1 MKNKDRIICCVC
13 IFLAIAALIAAGM
26 QLDFI
31 NSQRYKM
38 RLISNEPL
46 ENAPPSLAFA
56 TVAMGAFRGLVVDVL
71 WIRADKLKQEGQFF
85 DAKQLAEW
93 ITTLQPRF
101 AEVWEFQA
109 WNMAYNISVAIP
121 ATQPDQRWQ
130 WVKNGYELIRD
141 QGIELNPKSILLYQ
155 ELARIFQNKIGGIS
169 DDAHKY
175 YKLQLAWAMG
185 PLLGSADSQYF
196 KVLAEAPTDFK
207 QIIKDANVAGFV
219 KALNSA
225 EPNGFSASATVGNGG
240 ETFVNNYLSLRQNP
254 RRFSPAAFEVI
265 NDFRGTQTLE
275 KFDIFAK
282 AHNLRKTWK
291 LDPVLMQELNK
302 TYGPINWD
310 DTNEHLPLDWRHP
323 DSHAIYWAVKG
334 LRIAGRPEYS
344 GDEANTD
351 RIVNNSL
358 QDLFRNGK
366 IFIYKSSGQSE
377 SNTQNVNYEIFLR
390 PDLRMFESYNKCR
403 LAAIEKY
410 KGERKGTYES
420 LKIGHRNMLKN
431 AVFSF
436 YQAGHIRQ
444 AEKIYN
450 QLRQLY
456 PREEFNVPL
465 AVYARNRLIEE
476 IRSLGINDAKEIIQ
490 MLLRESYF
498 RYAMRDDDDA
508 FSKEKMAKEIYDHYK
523 TLYSDENSQKRI
535 NLPDFKL
542 LRYLALVDFISD
554 GQYPSDLRRNLL
566 GRIKNER
573 PKLAEQL
580 RHLETELNK
589 QQQKTS
595 EETK

>member
-1 MKNKDRIICCVC
+1 MGYKNKIICCVC

-31 NSQRYKM
+31 NSQRQKM

-85 DAKQLAEW
+85 DARQLAEW

-141 QGIELNPKSILLYQ
+141 QGIELNPRSILLYQ
-155 ELARIFQNKIGGIS
+155 ELARIFQHKIGGIT

-175 YKLQLAWAMG
+175 YKLQLARAME
-185 PLLGSADSQYF
+185 PLLGSADNQYF
-196 KVLAEAPTDFK
+196 KALAESPTDFG
-207 QIIKDANVAGFV
+207 QIIKDSNVAGFV
-219 KALNSA
+219 AALKSA
-225 EPNGFSASATVGNGG
+225 EPNNFSASATLKNDG
-240 ETFVNNYLSLRQNP
+240 EAFVNNYLSLRQNP
-254 RRFSPAAFEVI
+254 RRFNPAAFEVI

-275 KFDIFAK
+275 KFDVFAK

-291 LDPVLMQELNK
+291 LEPVLMQELNK

-310 DTNEHLPLDWRHP
+310 DPNEHLPLDWRHP
-323 DSHAIYWAVKG
+323 DCHAIYWAIKG
-334 LRIAGRPEYS
+334 LQMARRDYS
-344 GDEANTD
+344 ADEASTD

-358 QDLFRNGK
+358 HDLFRNGK
-366 IFIYKSSGQSE
+366 IFIYKSSSQSE
-377 SNTQNVNYEIFLR
+377 SNLQNAGYEIFLR

-403 LAAIEKY
+403 LATIEKY
-410 KGERKGTYES
+410 KGERKGTYKS

-431 AVFSF
+431 AVASF
-436 YQAGHIRQ
+436 YQAGHVRQ

-456 PREEFNVPL
+456 PLEEFNVPL
-465 AVYARNRLIEE
+465 AVYVRDRLREE
-476 IRSLGINDAKEIIQ
+476 IRNLGINDAKEIIQ

-508 FSKEKMAKEIYDHYK
+508 FSKEKMAKEIYDHYQAI
-523 TLYSDENSQKRI
+523 YSDENSRQRI
-535 NLPDFKL
+535 NLLDFKL

-554 GQYPSDLRRNLL
+554 RQYPPDLRRNLL

-580 RHLETELNK
+580 QHLEMELNK
-589 QQQKTS
+589 QQQKTP
-595 EETK
+595 EESK